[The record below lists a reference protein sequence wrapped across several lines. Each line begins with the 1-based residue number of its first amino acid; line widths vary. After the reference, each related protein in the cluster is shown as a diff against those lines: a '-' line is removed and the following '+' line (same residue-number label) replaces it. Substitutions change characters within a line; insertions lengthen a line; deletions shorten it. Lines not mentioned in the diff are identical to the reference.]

1 MMQRLK
7 VYRSI
12 IGCTLIN
19 DVTATIGV
27 VGVSMNNTIYSNT
40 NNNNDNN
47 TDNNNNNNNSA
58 NDGNV
63 ILLSSLLLRNDE
75 VKKKNRMVVQD
86 TPMTRPAVSAVR
98 TIDTVLNSS
107 FDGIVLTLDQLIETA
122 EMIGLSSCKSSS
134 SSTSSF
140 SLYGSLSSTSLISSL
155 LYDTRLICQLEP
167 KSTDDVSDH
176 LDRLAFFLD
185 TANKLKTKITRKY
198 TSGTSKNNTNTNINT
213 NTNSTNSGT
222 DHSLHKNKSILDMVI
237 IRAPSN
243 IHGNL
248 EETINYLSSTLPAA
262 SIFLESIDPG
272 SVKASSSSSDDDH
285 CDNHCDSSSNVNSD
299 ASSCNDTMHSYS
311 SRGDAERIRKRRRP
325 HVHGVSHHLPGFDLN
340 QLTDIADIFPPAR
353 LALDPT
359 NIRSSSDGDDTNDD
373 DDDDNANDDNNSS
386 SNNNNHFTSS
396 SDDNGDDDGNNVPSI
411 SNSFG
416 LSREIE
422 GVVQNTDLIRISP
435 STFQPQRQKRIRK
448 AEEEKEK
455 KVSFG
460 IKDNDIFKNNKS
472 NHDHHLDDTDDNN
485 NKISQHGLF
494 SAGTLFAET
503 WCAQELNGAQETYVI
518 CENDN
523 TYNYDDDNSDDDDIN
538 NVKIENNT
546 EESLSALSGRIQ
558 TAYEAT
564 KLWRS
569 EAGKRREEEMK
580 ETILASKN
588 KAGLNSWMHK
598 RYSPEI
604 IESARILGLLNT
616 TTAAT
621 EDPHRLTIDMIKRR
635 WRDLA
640 FVSHPDTAD
649 NDFGGER
656 SNNITT
662 SNITTTPQKRKSK
675 PTFSV
680 LRQHYLL
687 LLAAAREDDQ
697 PSS

>member
-1 MMQRLK
+1 M
-7 VYRSI
+7 
-12 IGCTLIN
+12 
-19 DVTATIGV
+19 
-27 VGVSMNNTIYSNT
+27 
-40 NNNNDNN
+40 
-47 TDNNNNNNNSA
+47 
-58 NDGNV
+58 
-63 ILLSSLLLRNDE
+63 
-75 VKKKNRMVVQD
+75 
-86 TPMTRPAVSAVR
+86 
-98 TIDTVLNSS
+98 
-107 FDGIVLTLDQLIETA
+107 
-122 EMIGLSSCKSSS
+122 
-134 SSTSSF
+134 
-140 SLYGSLSSTSLISSL
+140 
-155 LYDTRLICQLEP
+155 
-167 KSTDDVSDH
+167 
-176 LDRLAFFLD
+176 
-185 TANKLKTKITRKY
+185 
-198 TSGTSKNNTNTNINT
+198 
-213 NTNSTNSGT
+213 
-222 DHSLHKNKSILDMVI
+222 
-237 IRAPSN
+237 
-243 IHGNL
+243 
-248 EETINYLSSTLPAA
+248 
-262 SIFLESIDPG
+262 
-272 SVKASSSSSDDDH
+272 
-285 CDNHCDSSSNVNSD
+285 
-299 ASSCNDTMHSYS
+299 
-311 SRGDAERIRKRRRP
+311 
-325 HVHGVSHHLPGFDLN
+325 
-340 QLTDIADIFPPAR
+340 
-353 LALDPT
+353 
-359 NIRSSSDGDDTNDD
+359 
-373 DDDDNANDDNNSS
+373 
-386 SNNNNHFTSS
+386 
-396 SDDNGDDDGNNVPSI
+396 
-411 SNSFG
+411 
-416 LSREIE
+416 
-422 GVVQNTDLIRISP
+422 
-435 STFQPQRQKRIRK
+435 
-448 AEEEKEK
+448 
-455 KVSFG
+455 
-460 IKDNDIFKNNKS
+460 
-472 NHDHHLDDTDDNN
+472 
-485 NKISQHGLF
+485 
-494 SAGTLFAET
+494 
-503 WCAQELNGAQETYVI
+503 I